1 MSHLKIFI
9 NLTRL
14 NKSIGIM
21 LLFWPC
27 SWGLA
32 YAYSVVQNLN
42 EFLYY
47 LFLFFLGSVL
57 MRSAGCIVNDIVD
70 KDIDKKVQRTKNR
83 PLACDLIS
91 IKLALTYV
99 VIICSLAFLILI
111 QFNILTIFLGFASM
125 ILAFSYPFMKRI
137 TYWPQLFLGL
147 TFNWGIVMAWAAMHN
162 SISIEVIIL
171 YIAAIFWTLGY
182 DTIYG
187 VQDIVDDEIIGIKS
201 TSIKF
206 KKNIKLFV
214 GVCYLLS
221 SFLIITLFYNEIGL
235 NNFTLLVV
243 IFISS
248 LMYQILKFKKNNSK
262 KCLEIFRLNNLSG
275 FLLFGTLNLKYKL
288 SLLEKNYLNQVHY
301 KIKK

>member
-14 NKSIGIM
+14 NKPIGVM

-32 YAYSVVQNLN
+32 YAYAVEQNLN
-42 EFLYY
+42 QFLYY
-47 LFLFFLGSVL
+47 LFLFFSGSVL
-57 MRSAGCIVNDIVD
+57 MRSAGCIINDIVD

-83 PLACDLIS
+83 PLARNLIPV
-91 IKLALTYV
+91 KLALLYV
-99 VIICSLAFLILI
+99 AVLCAIAFLILI
-111 QFNILTIFLGFASM
+111 QFNTFTIILGLFSM

-275 FLLFGTLNLKYKL
+275 FLLFFGI
-288 SLLEKNYLNQVHY
+288 LLIN
-301 KIKK
+301 